1 MYKDNQDRIDAYLR
15 GEMISDERSEFEK
28 DKDTDAALLQEY
40 LETKTIADALAD
52 RKEKLDMMARWD
64 MEEELKLKILHRR
77 MLIRR
82 WTIGFSAAACLAIGF
97 FAVRPMFFTTTS
109 VPGNKFVMP
118 DFSQET
124 YYRGGNSDIERLDSV
139 ISSRDYAKALA
150 FIDSLINDSR
160 LEIAQ
165 YEQKDSMTEKDS
177 YHKLQYENNLY
188 DLEWRRVNLLL
199 ALNRKEEAKTLLK
212 EFIYKDGAYKAEADS
227 IFKTL
232 NQ

>member
-15 GEMISDERSEFEK
+15 GEMTSEERFEFEK
-28 DKDTDAALLQEY
+28 DKDTNMALRQEY
-40 LETKTIADALAD
+40 LETKAIADALAD
-52 RKEKLDMMARWD
+52 RKEKLDMMAHWD
-64 MEEELKLKILHRR
+64 MEEELRLKILHRR

-97 FAVRPMFFTTTS
+97 FAVRPMFLTTTS
-109 VPGNKFVMP
+109 VPGNNFVMP

-124 YYRGGNSDIERLDSV
+124 YYRGGNSDIEMLDSV

-150 FIDSLINDSR
+150 LSNSLINENR

-165 YEQKDSMTEKDS
+165 YEQKDSLTVKDS
-177 YHKLQYENNLY
+177 YRKLQYENNLY

-199 ALNRKEEAKTLLK
+199 ALNQKEEAKALLK
-212 EFIYKDGAYKAEADS
+212 EFVYKEGVYKNKADS

>member
-15 GEMISDERSEFEK
+15 GEMTSEERFEFEK
-28 DKDTDAALLQEY
+28 DKDTNMALRQEY
-40 LETKTIADALAD
+40 LETKAIADALAD

-64 MEEELKLKILHRR
+64 MEEELRLKILHRR

-97 FAVRPMFFTTTS
+97 FAVRPIFLTTTS
-109 VPGNKFVMP
+109 VPDNNFVMP

-124 YYRGGNSDIERLDSV
+124 YYRGENSDIERLDSI

-150 FIDSLINDSR
+150 FTDSLINDSR
-160 LEIAQ
+160 LEIVQ
-165 YEQKDSMTEKDS
+165 YEQKNSLTEKDS
-177 YHKLQYENNLY
+177 YRKLQYENNLY

-199 ALNRKEEAKTLLK
+199 ALNQKEEAKALLK
-212 EFIYKDGAYKAEADS
+212 EFVYKDGVYKTKADS

>member
-15 GEMISDERSEFEK
+15 GEMTSDERLEFEK
-28 DKDTDAALLQEY
+28 DKDADAVLCQEY
-40 LETKTIADALAD
+40 LETKAIADALAD
-52 RKEKLDMMARWD
+52 RKEKLAQMARWD
-64 MEEELKLKILHRR
+64 KEEELRLKLQGRK

-82 WTIGFSAAACLAIGF
+82 WTIGCSAAACLAVGF
-97 FAVRPMFFTTTS
+97 FAVRPLFLTTTS
-109 VPGNKFVMP
+109 VPDNDFVMP

-150 FIDSLINDSR
+150 FTDSLINQTQ

-165 YEQKDSMTEKDS
+165 FEQRDSLTEKDS
-177 YHKLQYENNLY
+177 YRKLQYENNLY

-199 ALNRKEEAKTLLK
+199 ALNNKSEAMSILK
-212 EFIYKDGAYKAEADS
+212 EFVYKDGVYKTEADS

>member
-15 GEMISDERSEFEK
+15 GEMTSEERFEFEK
-28 DKDTDAALLQEY
+28 DKDTNMALRQEY
-40 LETKTIADALAD
+40 LETKAIADALAD
-52 RKEKLDMMARWD
+52 RKEKLDMMAHWD
-64 MEEELKLKILHRR
+64 MEEELRLKILHRR

-97 FAVRPMFFTTTS
+97 FAVRPMFLTTTS
-109 VPGNKFVMP
+109 VPGNNFVMP

-124 YYRGGNSDIERLDSV
+124 YYRGGNSDIEMLDSV

-150 FIDSLINDSR
+150 LSNSLINENR

-165 YEQKDSMTEKDS
+165 YEQKDSLTVKDS
-177 YHKLQYENNLY
+177 YRKLQYENNLY
-188 DLEWRRVNLLL
+188 DLEWRRINLLL
-199 ALNRKEEAKTLLK
+199 ALNQKEEAMSILK
-212 EFIYKDGAYKAEADS
+212 EFIYKDGAYKTEADS
-227 IFKTL
+227 ILKTL